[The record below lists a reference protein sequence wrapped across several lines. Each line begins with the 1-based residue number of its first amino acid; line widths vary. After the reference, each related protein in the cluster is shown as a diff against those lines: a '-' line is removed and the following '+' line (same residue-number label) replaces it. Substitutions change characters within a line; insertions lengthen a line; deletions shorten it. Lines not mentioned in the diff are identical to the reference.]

1 MRYRLALCALICVS
15 VCATVAGEPLP
26 SRTVLTV
33 ILKGTKPPA
42 PILKSLEREAQS
54 AIEPSGVQMDWRSE
68 DLGGADVGGEVA
80 IIQFRGN
87 CGAAR
92 MYHGATA
99 VSDSEPL
106 GQTHV
111 ADGKVLPFAD
121 VLCDAVHRLI
131 DQGLQGTVASQR
143 EEMMGRALGRVLAHE
158 LYHIL
163 ARTTDHASH
172 GLTRP
177 EQSRGELLSPVSSFE
192 GASEHRIAESVAR
205 DSGDAGR

>member
-1 MRYRLALCALICVS
+1 MRYRLALCALIGVS
-15 VCATVAGEPLP
+15 RCATVVGEPLP

-33 ILKGTKPPA
+33 ILKGSKPPA
-42 PILKSLEREAQS
+42 AVLKSLEREAQV
-54 AIEPSGVQMDWRSE
+54 AIEPSGVQMDWRSQ

-80 IIQFRGN
+80 IIQFHGN

-92 MYHGATA
+92 MYHGATL

-106 GQTHV
+106 GQTHI

-121 VLCDAVHRLI
+121 VLCDAVHRLV

-163 ARTTDHASH
+163 AHTTDHASR
-172 GLTRP
+172 GLTRH
-177 EQSRGELLSPVSSFE
+177 EQSRAELLAPNGSLAETS
-192 GASEHRIAESVAR
+192 GHRIAESIGA
-205 DSGDAGR
+205 DSGGAGR